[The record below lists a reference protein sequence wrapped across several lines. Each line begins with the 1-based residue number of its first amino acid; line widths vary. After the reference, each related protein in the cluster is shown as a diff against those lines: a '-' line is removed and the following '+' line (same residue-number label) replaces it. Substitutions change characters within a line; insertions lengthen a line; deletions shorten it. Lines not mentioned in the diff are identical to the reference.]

1 MYLARI
7 EEYFFKYRRQG
18 TVLSPRNWVIAERWE
33 QMGIPVHIVCKGI
46 RKTCRGFRATHQ
58 EGEERIDLLTYCE
71 PEILRLWKEYR
82 RSLLGAPEDG
92 RKGEHHEEE
101 PMAALLRTRLDC
113 IRQGLCDEA
122 RAEGQWG
129 ELKARALQAARWS
142 GELDRIEQEI
152 EAPENINIDSIEG
165 RLSILDQGYIKALL
179 SLLPSELKESWLREV
194 EAELAPYRQQ
204 MDRDTYRETLELGME
219 SLVRNKVNARRISL
233 YAT

>member
-1 MYLARI
+1 
-7 EEYFFKYRRQG
+7 
-18 TVLSPRNWVIAERWE
+18 
-33 QMGIPVHIVCKGI
+33 
-46 RKTCRGFRATHQ
+46 
-58 EGEERIDLLTYCE
+58 
-71 PEILRLWKEYR
+71 
-82 RSLLGAPEDG
+82 
-92 RKGEHHEEE
+92 
-101 PMAALLRTRLDC
+101 MAALLRTRLDC